1 LSSVF
6 VYGGLDAMQ
15 HPQNKVKAA
24 EPVAGPLAERITG
37 VAVDTETLVRLNGAV
52 MVGAGLLL
60 ATGRLRR
67 LASVTLAASLMP
79 TTYAG
84 HPFWNEADDAMKAQQ
99 RIHFM
104 KNLSMLGGLLLAAAD
119 TDHKSSRRRK
129 RKARKAAAR
138 TPRRPGRISQLG
150 RGATEVLAGAES
162 GLAKLT
168 EASQEQT
175 RRAARAAG
183 DASRQ
188 TRRAARAAGDAS
200 RQARQAARPVVSD
213 TADRAVRVWND
224 LSEHLPL
231 P

>member
-1 LSSVF
+1 MF
-6 VYGGLDAMQ
+6 VYGGLDALQ
-15 HPQNKVKAA
+15 HPQPKVKAA
-24 EPVAGPLAERITG
+24 EPVAGPLAERVTG

-67 LASVTLAASLMP
+67 LASVALIGSLLP

-84 HPFWNEADDAMKAQQ
+84 HPFWNEVDDAQKAQQ
-99 RIHFM
+99 RIHFL
-104 KNLSMLGGLLLAAAD
+104 KNMSMLGGLLLAAAES
-119 TDHKSSRRRK
+119 DHKSSRRRK
-129 RKARKAAAR
+129 RKAAAKSAR
-138 TPRRPGRISQLG
+138 AGRISRLG

-168 EASQEQT
+168 ESSQ
-175 RRAARAAG
+175 A
-183 DASRQ
+183 Q

-213 TADRAVRVWND
+213 TADRAARVWND
-224 LSEHLPL
+224 LSDHLPV